1 MHRHEKTTVRGLF
14 VSRLLTAMLLGCSS
28 VATEPDSSRTDD
40 ELVVSDT
47 IELVIELD
55 PTNVNVPVSD
65 SGSTPV
71 KVGIFLYSRSFRHTN
86 TNPTWS
92 QEDAIEIVRKLME
105 SSDSFASCKIHLEL
119 ETAQI
124 IDLPKRL
131 LDVNGN
137 EKGSW
142 GGHPPDGTENP
153 ALFNY
158 NQNERLTSETREL
171 FGYGKRYTSPNTIS
185 VFVVKSITYYIGDI
199 LEGAGGL
206 SFSPNI
212 YHHKDDYPLR
222 NSVLVTE
229 PSLLPNGL
237 PFISGFN
244 VLVMAKEIE
253 HMLLNTGLHKDWG
266 SEYCSR
272 MHEMI
277 SLLYGEA
284 EVYDPG
290 SPK

>member
-28 VATEPDSSRTDD
+28 AATEPDSSRTDD

-47 IELVIELD
+47 IELVTELD

-65 SGSTPV
+65 LESTPV

-119 ETAQI
+119 ETAQVI
-124 IDLPKRL
+124 YLPQRL
-131 LDVNGN
+131 LDVSGN

-185 VFVVKSITYYIGDI
+185 VFVIASIGYYIGDI
-199 LEGAGGL
+199 LYAVDGL

-212 YHHKDDYPLR
+212 YHHKDDYPFR
-222 NSVLVTE
+222 NSVLVAE
-229 PSLLPNGL
+229 PSLSNGL
-237 PFISGFN
+237 PSISEFN
-244 VLVMAKEIE
+244 AFAMVKEIE

-266 SEYCSR
+266 SEYCNR

-284 EVYDPG
+284 EVHDPG
-290 SPK
+290 PPKH